1 MDRESPPP
9 NEAAARARTGQQWP
23 PDREACIRRRTER
36 SERLRE
42 RESAGSAGVADAV
55 GTMRSFTCNAP
66 VRLHDGAAAFSGGE
80 RILVLLK
87 ELLYLSR
94 DPAPGGSRE
103 LENSRRGGE
112 RRPFAAQA
120 NSAAGHS
127 ITLPSR
133 SQACQACRAGYS
145 AHRSDILPAGLESAR
160 AVTAAFTSP
169 GRRAGRARYRAAP
182 RRCRRAPRG
191 RSPARTRG
199 GRGPAPGA
207 CSARPAARS
216 SRRD

>member
-1 MDRESPPP
+1 METVGGDPSASPATRELSRVQDVA
-9 NEAAARARTGQQWP
+9 ELGASVDLESAIARTGQQWP

-42 RESAGSAGVADAV
+42 RESAGSAGVADAG

-66 VRLHDGAAAFSGGE
+66 VRLHDGAAAFGGGE

-103 LENSRRGGE
+103 LENSRGGGE
-112 RRPFAAQA
+112 RRPLAAQA
-120 NSAAGHS
+120 NSATGHS

-133 SQACQACRAGYS
+133 SHACQAYRVGYS
-145 AHRSDILPAGLESAR
+145 PQLK
-160 AVTAAFTSP
+160 F
-169 GRRAGRARYRAAP
+169 
-182 RRCRRAPRG
+182 RAPE
-191 RSPARTRG
+191 SLTLAKT
-199 GRGPAPGA
+199 
-207 CSARPAARS
+207 SRPFI
-216 SRRD
+216 